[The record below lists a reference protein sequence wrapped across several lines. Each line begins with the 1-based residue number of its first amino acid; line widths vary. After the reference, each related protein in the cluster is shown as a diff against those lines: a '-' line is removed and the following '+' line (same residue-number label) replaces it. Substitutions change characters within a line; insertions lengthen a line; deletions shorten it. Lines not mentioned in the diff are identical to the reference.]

1 MDEVDDFIKKFIA
14 TKKIGDEDALR
25 LGKGVKD
32 LYNKTP
38 DLFLKRVYLKM
49 LPYIYSLDKK
59 ISSVFADEKTVSAAL
74 GYLKNDKFFLE
85 YQKAYGNKFG
95 LYYYL
100 KNKPAVADKLFGYLV
115 EKNLLKI
122 QKTTEEIEKELRNF
136 LMNAEDEKFNK
147 EVSSFKEA
155 KFERPTQIIGGSL
168 LYLRRKKN
176 PTSEPVLKPDGSPL
190 IKAEKKS
197 QPQETSSQQQ
207 APQSE
212 EKQQQL
218 LQGIEKEF
226 FELYSKK
233 VIVNL
238 GYNEFVSKKK
248 TKYKGLDFNMYLGY
262 KLQNGDESV
271 YQKNRL
277 PIINSILEW
286 IGKEP
291 LTELPAKQKDFE
303 KLLKDLIKE
312 INDKLKQSSSL
323 NNKKRLAIA

>member
-14 TKKIGDEDALR
+14 TNEIGDENVSR
-25 LGKGVKD
+25 LTKGIKD
-32 LYNKTP
+32 LYDKTP
-38 DLFLKRVYLKM
+38 GLFLKRVYLKM

-122 QKTTEEIEKELRNF
+122 QKTPEEIEKELRNF
-136 LMNAEDEKFNK
+136 LMNVKDERFNK
-147 EVSSFKEA
+147 EASSLIEA
-155 KFERPTQIIGGSL
+155 GFGNPTQIIGGSL
-168 LYLRRKKN
+168 IYLRGKEN
-176 PTSEPVLKPDGSPL
+176 PTSKPALKPDGSPRFVP
-190 IKAEKKS
+190 KKS
-197 QPQETSSQQQ
+197 QPQETS
-207 APQSE
+207 P
-212 EKQQQL
+212 QQQL

-226 FELYSKK
+226 FGLYSKK

-238 GYNEFVSKKK
+238 GYNEFVKKK

-303 KLLKDLIKE
+303 KLLKDLINE
-312 INDKLKQSSSL
+312 INDKLKQSSSV

>member
-14 TKKIGDEDALR
+14 TKEIGHENSLR
-25 LGKGVKD
+25 LPKGTKD
-32 LYNKTP
+32 LYDKTP

-85 YQKAYGNKFG
+85 YQKAYGNEFG

-122 QKTTEEIEKELRNF
+122 QKTPEEIEKELRNF
-136 LMNAEDEKFNK
+136 LMNVKDERFNK
-147 EVSSFKEA
+147 ETSSFKE
-155 KFERPTQIIGGSL
+155 FETPTQIIGGSL
-168 LYLRRKKN
+168 IYLRYKEN
-176 PTSEPVLKPDGSPL
+176 PTSKPALKSDGSPL
-190 IKAEKKS
+190 FKAAKKS
-197 QPQETSSQQQ
+197 QPQETS
-207 APQSE
+207 P
-212 EKQQQL
+212 QQQL

-233 VIVNL
+233 VIVNQ
-238 GYNEFVSKKK
+238 GYNEFVKKK

-303 KLLKDLIKE
+303 KLLKDLINE

>member
-14 TKKIGDEDALR
+14 TKEIGDENFLR
-25 LGKGVKD
+25 LGKGIKD
-32 LYNKTP
+32 LYDKTP

-122 QKTTEEIEKELRNF
+122 QKTPEEIEKELRNF
-136 LMNAEDEKFNK
+136 LMNVNDERFNK
-147 EVSSFKEA
+147 EASSFKEA
-155 KFERPTQIIGGSL
+155 KFETLPRIISGSL
-168 LYLRRKKN
+168 LYLRGKEN
-176 PTSEPVLKPDGSPL
+176 PNSEPVLKPDGSPRF
-190 IKAEKKS
+190 KAAKKS
-197 QPQETSSQQQ
+197 QPQETSPQQQ

-233 VIVNL
+233 VIVNQ
-238 GYNEFVSKKK
+238 GYNEFVKKK

-262 KLQNGDESV
+262 KLQNGDERV

-303 KLLKDLIKE
+303 KLLKDLTNW